1 MISKIISTIIITMAL
16 VSVIASPNAF
26 GQILTKNSSSTTMP
40 PILENTNSNP
50 MTNNGGAAVGG
61 LPSIGK
67 VIIPISVSEQIIIDL
82 PIQPDSQ
89 IKIVPIK

>member
-16 VSVIASPNAF
+16 VSAVVVPNAF
-26 GQILTKNSSSTTMP
+26 GQILAKNSSSTTIP

-50 MTNNGGAAVGG
+50 MTNNGGSGG